1 MDQRGSRFRRE
12 AFSDQAGRAYA
23 SRERGPFRSRR
34 RIVRFDYVQP
44 FISSAQEILESVLSG
59 QIAAGRVQLSP
70 APLSGSAVTA
80 VVGLTGDG
88 EGRVLYEMSRDTA
101 LAIAGHMNE
110 EPMVELGT
118 LARATLSELA
128 SMMTGRAI
136 SRLNDKGHHL
146 RVSPPTLIAGD
157 NVSISNVELE
167 TLVVPLETMHGEVIV
182 NIAMTTV

>member
-1 MDQRGSRFRRE
+1 M
-12 AFSDQAGRAYA
+12 
-23 SRERGPFRSRR
+23 
-34 RIVRFDYVQP
+34 RFDYVQP
-44 FISSAQEILESVLSG
+44 FVSSAQEILEQVLSG

-70 APLSGSAVTA
+70 APLTGSAVTA

-110 EPMVELGT
+110 EPMGELGA
-118 LARATLSELA
+118 LARDTLSELA

-136 SRLNDKGHHL
+136 SQLNDKGHHL

-167 TLVVPLETMHGEVIV
+167 TLVVPLETMHGEVVV